1 MQNKHQPLAQFRFK
15 TLCLFCL
22 VLFIVFFL
30 MSWSSY
36 FVAQK
41 SINRQIEENTLPLT
55 SDNIYSQI
63 QHDLV
68 APTFVATLMAHDT
81 FVRDWAL
88 QQHHTEAPIQ
98 RYLAEIDRKFNTSIA
113 FFVVDKTGYMYLPD
127 AVQHILNEQSP
138 KNGWYQKVKSLPDSK
153 PYLISV
159 GESSE
164 HPGKLDIFIDHKVY
178 DYENNFIGVTGVGI
192 SMEKV
197 HQIIEHYE
205 NLYDRV
211 IYFVD
216 REGNCVLNSQTT
228 DPHGTLQEMEGT
240 KDIAAKLLSVPSGN
254 YHFYRDGEKV
264 LVNARLIPEFE
275 WYLIVEES
283 VHSSQKAIFKTFL
296 INVAIACTITLIVL
310 GISVLTQGRYQKKL
324 AAQATVDPLTGAYNR
339 RTGEELF
346 HDMQSECLDQ
356 VMPMSL
362 VMFDIDYF
370 KSINDK
376 LGHDAGD
383 VALTHLVAH
392 IQTHI
397 RDNDAICRWGGE
409 EFVLLL
415 HNVNLSRAYEIADR
429 ICKNVQLLTFN
440 SNSQNFQLTISAGVA
455 EMKAHESL
463 NDVVKRADD
472 ALYQAKENGR
482 NQVIKS

>member
-1 MQNKHQPLAQFRFK
+1 MQDKHQPLAQFRTK
-15 TLCLFCL
+15 TLWLFCL

-36 FVAQK
+36 FIARK
-41 SINRQIEENTLPLT
+41 SIDRQIEENTLPLT

-68 APTFVATLMAHDT
+68 APMFVARLMAHDT

-88 QQHHTEAPIQ
+88 QEHHSEAPIQ
-98 RYLAEIDRKFNTSIA
+98 RYLTEIDRKFNTSIA
-113 FFVVDKTGYMYLPD
+113 FFVVDKTGYLYLPD
-127 AVQHILNEQSP
+127 DIHHVLDE
-138 KNGWYQKVKSLPDSK
+138 KNSKYSWYQKVKSLPDSE
-153 PYLISV
+153 PYLVSV
-159 GESSE
+159 GEDPE
-164 HPGKLDIFIDHKVY
+164 YPGKLDIFIDHKVY
-178 DYENNFIGVTGVGI
+178 DYQNNFIGVTGVGI
-192 SMEKV
+192 SIEKV

-205 NLYDRV
+205 NLYNRV

-216 REGNCVLNSQTT
+216 REGNRVLTGQTT
-228 DPHGTLQEMEGT
+228 DPHGKLQEMEGT
-240 KDIAAKLLSVPSGN
+240 KDIAAKLLSTPSGN
-254 YHFYRDGEKV
+254 YHFYRNGEKV
-264 LVNARLIPEFE
+264 LVNARLLSEFE

-283 VHSSQKAIFKTFL
+283 VHSSQKAVFKAFL
-296 INVAIACTITLIVL
+296 INVGISCVITLLVL
-310 GISVLTQGRYQKKL
+310 GISMLTQGRYQKKL

-346 HDMQSECLDQ
+346 LGMQSECLDKA
-356 VMPMSL
+356 MPLSL

-370 KSINDK
+370 KSINDS

-383 VALTHLVAH
+383 VALTHLVSH

-397 RDNDAICRWGGE
+397 RDIDAICRWGGE

-415 HNVNLSRAYEIADR
+415 HNVDLSRSYEIAER
-429 ICKNVQLLTFN
+429 IRKSIQLLSFN
-440 SNSQNFQLTISAGVA
+440 SNGLSFQLTVSAGIA

-482 NQVIKS
+482 NQICKS